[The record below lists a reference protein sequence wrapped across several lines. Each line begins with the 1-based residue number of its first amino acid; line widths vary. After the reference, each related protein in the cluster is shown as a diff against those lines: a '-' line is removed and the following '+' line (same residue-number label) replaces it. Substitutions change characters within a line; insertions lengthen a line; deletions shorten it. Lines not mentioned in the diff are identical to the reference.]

1 MNKEKYKQQLKEKIM
16 EQITEKEQELQH
28 RKRRLEENIL
38 AGVCNKSI
46 LAQRKD
52 ILTLELE
59 LDCLEY
65 ELQHNII
72 VTTCLVVLNSRPYFW
87 KNWQKRRTPRRT
99 VMGTTDR
106 RRVSFQNT

>member
-1 MNKEKYKQQLKEKIM
+1 MNREIYKQQLIEKIM
-16 EQITEKEQELQH
+16 EKMAEKEQELQH

-38 AGVCNKSI
+38 AEVCNKSI

-52 ILTLELE
+52 ISMLKLE

-72 VTTCLVVLNSRPYFW
+72 HKL
-87 KNWQKRRTPRRT
+87 
-99 VMGTTDR
+99 
-106 RRVSFQNT
+106 

>member
-1 MNKEKYKQQLKEKIM
+1 MNREIYKQQLIEEIM
-16 EQITEKEQELQH
+16 EIMVEKEQELQH

-52 ILTLELE
+52 ILMIELE

-72 VTTCLVVLNSRPYFW
+72 HRS
-87 KNWQKRRTPRRT
+87 
-99 VMGTTDR
+99 
-106 RRVSFQNT
+106 

>member
-1 MNKEKYKQQLKEKIM
+1 MNREIYKQQLIEEIM
-16 EQITEKEQELQH
+16 EIMAEKEQELQH

-72 VTTCLVVLNSRPYFW
+72 HRS
-87 KNWQKRRTPRRT
+87 
-99 VMGTTDR
+99 
-106 RRVSFQNT
+106 

>member
-1 MNKEKYKQQLKEKIM
+1 MSREIYKQQLIEEIM
-16 EQITEKEQELQH
+16 EIMVEKEQELHH

-38 AGVCNKSI
+38 AGVCNKSL

-52 ILTLELE
+52 IFMLKLE

-72 VTTCLVVLNSRPYFW
+72 HKL
-87 KNWQKRRTPRRT
+87 
-99 VMGTTDR
+99 
-106 RRVSFQNT
+106 

>member
-1 MNKEKYKQQLKEKIM
+1 MNREIYKQQLIEEIM
-16 EQITEKEQELQH
+16 EKMAEKEQELQH

-38 AGVCNKSI
+38 VGVCNKSL

-52 ILTLELE
+52 ISMLKLE

-72 VTTCLVVLNSRPYFW
+72 HRL
-87 KNWQKRRTPRRT
+87 
-99 VMGTTDR
+99 
-106 RRVSFQNT
+106 

>member
-1 MNKEKYKQQLKEKIM
+1 MNREIYKQQLIEEIMKIM
-16 EQITEKEQELQH
+16 VEKEQELQH

-52 ILTLELE
+52 ILMIELE

-72 VTTCLVVLNSRPYFW
+72 HRS
-87 KNWQKRRTPRRT
+87 
-99 VMGTTDR
+99 
-106 RRVSFQNT
+106 

>member
-1 MNKEKYKQQLKEKIM
+1 MNREIYKQQLIEEIM
-16 EQITEKEQELQH
+16 EIMAEKEQELQH

-46 LAQRKD
+46 LAQRNV
-52 ILTLELE
+52 IFMLELE

-72 VTTCLVVLNSRPYFW
+72 HKS
-87 KNWQKRRTPRRT
+87 
-99 VMGTTDR
+99 
-106 RRVSFQNT
+106 

>member
-1 MNKEKYKQQLKEKIM
+1 MNREIYKQQLIEEIM
-16 EQITEKEQELQH
+16 EIMVEKEQELRH

-38 AGVCNKSI
+38 ARVCNKSI

-65 ELQHNII
+65 ELLFLHNKQ
-72 VTTCLVVLNSRPYFW
+72 V
-87 KNWQKRRTPRRT
+87 
-99 VMGTTDR
+99 
-106 RRVSFQNT
+106 

>member
-1 MNKEKYKQQLKEKIM
+1 MNREIYKQQLIEEIM
-16 EQITEKEQELQH
+16 EIMVEKEQELRH

-46 LAQRKD
+46 LAQRKN
-52 ILTLELE
+52 IFMLEWE

-72 VTTCLVVLNSRPYFW
+72 HKL
-87 KNWQKRRTPRRT
+87 
-99 VMGTTDR
+99 
-106 RRVSFQNT
+106 

>member
-1 MNKEKYKQQLKEKIM
+1 MNKEKYKQQLIEKIA
-16 EQITEKEQELQH
+16 EKEQELQH

-46 LAQRKD
+46 LAQRKV
-52 ILTLELE
+52 IFMLELE

-72 VTTCLVVLNSRPYFW
+72 HKL
-87 KNWQKRRTPRRT
+87 
-99 VMGTTDR
+99 
-106 RRVSFQNT
+106 

>member
-1 MNKEKYKQQLKEKIM
+1 MNREIYKQQLIEEIM
-16 EQITEKEQELQH
+16 EKMVEKEQELQH

-46 LAQRKD
+46 LAQRED
-52 ILTLELE
+52 ISMLKLE

-72 VTTCLVVLNSRPYFW
+72 HKL
-87 KNWQKRRTPRRT
+87 
-99 VMGTTDR
+99 
-106 RRVSFQNT
+106 

>member
-1 MNKEKYKQQLKEKIM
+1 MEIM
-16 EQITEKEQELQH
+16 VEKEQELQH

-52 ILTLELE
+52 ILMLELE

-65 ELQHNII
+65 E
-72 VTTCLVVLNSRPYFW
+72 
-87 KNWQKRRTPRRT
+87 
-99 VMGTTDR
+99 
-106 RRVSFQNT
+106 

>member
-1 MNKEKYKQQLKEKIM
+1 MNKEKYKQQLIEKIM

-28 RKRRLEENIL
+28 RKRRLEENTL

-46 LAQRKD
+46 LAQRKN
-52 ILTLELE
+52 ILMLELE

-72 VTTCLVVLNSRPYFW
+72 HRS
-87 KNWQKRRTPRRT
+87 
-99 VMGTTDR
+99 
-106 RRVSFQNT
+106 